1 MVKRKASDLSSKSED
16 NSNDNIV
23 KNNKT
28 NSTGITE
35 SDDKTKKTKSK
46 RNRMTLS
53 CSMCR
58 KRKTKVSFGKKILF
72 M

>member
-1 MVKRKASDLSSKSED
+1 MVKRKASDLSSKSKD

-58 KRKTKVSFGKKILF
+58 KRKTKVSFGKKLLF